1 MNIVKKELAN
11 KVVVK
16 KAEYFSVS
24 LSLSLFQPPHP
35 ILSLLQ
41 QQQMISQYYCF
52 FQEDYAANLIEESG
66 KNCTETHLTEGEFGT
81 DDLHYLIDFDMAFL
95 GDQPAAY
102 QKHIENIRKEYAH
115 LDDAEYNSQRLK
127 VSLKA
132 TKVAAI

>member
-1 MNIVKKELAN
+1 
-11 KVVVK
+11 
-16 KAEYFSVS
+16 
-24 LSLSLFQPPHP
+24 
-35 ILSLLQ
+35 
-41 QQQMISQYYCF
+41 MISQYYCF

-127 VSLKA
+127 ILELFLQIPNIFA
-132 TKVAAI
+132 TKELRERYEEQARKNILNEIDQLSSYKTT